1 MDPKKD
7 DGDGDEK
14 DVRREEEEGDDET
27 ADAEETERESS
38 EPPPPKSES
47 KSSKS
52 SGSKARVSDKA
63 KREGRPAKDARKP
76 VSAAAPAK
84 NSSQAV
90 VIAIVALAAGGAVGW
105 FGHQARAKAQ
115 IKAESAPAAA
125 GSSGPCGQWQEKICA
140 DTGGQQSAACQQ
152 AKAAGELLT
161 PGTCENALAAMPATL
176 EKIKAGRVHCD
187 NLVNKLCADLPK
199 DSPACAMVKERTPS
213 FPSDRCKGMLD
224 QYDQVLAQLKMLDS
238 QGGGMMGRPPG
249 GMPHGGPPGAAPP
262 HGGPPGGAAPP
273 PPGSPPQGSPH
284 P

>member
-1 MDPKKD
+1 MDPKND
-7 DGDGDEK
+7 DGDGDDK
-14 DVRREEEEGDDET
+14 DVRREEEGDDES

-38 EPPPPKSES
+38 EPPPPPKSES

-52 SGSKARVSDKA
+52 SGSKERTVGKSKREAKSA
-63 KREGRPAKDARKP
+63 KRDQKP

-84 NSSQAV
+84 NSSQ
-90 VIAIVALAAGGAVGW
+90 VIGIALVALLAGGAAGW
-105 FGHQARAKAQ
+105 FAHQQRAKAQ
-115 IKAESAPAAA
+115 IKAESSPAAA

-161 PGTCENALAAMPATL
+161 PGTCESALAAMPATL

-199 DSPACAMVKERTPS
+199 DSSACSMVKERTPS

-224 QYDQVLAQLKMLDS
+224 QYDQVLAQLKMLDA
-238 QGGGMMGRPPG
+238 QGGGMMGR
-249 GMPHGGPPGAAPP
+249 PHGGPPGAAPR
-262 HGGPPGGAAPP
+262 GGPPGGPAPP
-273 PPGSPPQGSPH
+273 PGGPPGGPPPGAPH